1 MKMNTDPFP
10 SSQNLA
16 RIIARDLLSVG
27 RLCVVL
33 LLLILVSGIGVAYVT
48 NQSRLVITT
57 QNQLQLQREQLDVE
71 WRNQLLEENALAE
84 TSRIS
89 HIAETKLQMSR
100 PLATQ
105 EVIVH

>member
-1 MKMNTDPFP
+1 MNLELE
-10 SSQNLA
+10 SNKRQNLA
-16 RIIARDLLSVG
+16 RSIGQDMKKTGIW
-27 RLCVVL
+27 CIL
-33 LLLILVSGIGVAYVT
+33 LLVSILASGLGVAYIT
-48 NQSRLVITT
+48 NQSRMVIAT
-57 QNQLQLQREQLDVE
+57 QNQLQIKQEQLNIE